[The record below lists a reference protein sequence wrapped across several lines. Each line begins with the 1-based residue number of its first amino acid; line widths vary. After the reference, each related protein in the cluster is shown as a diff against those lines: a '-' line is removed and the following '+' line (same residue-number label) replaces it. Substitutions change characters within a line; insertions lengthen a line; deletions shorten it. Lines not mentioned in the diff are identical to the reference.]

1 MITLSFYHISN
12 LHQIGPRTHLL
23 AHLPNILAKENT
35 TTGALSE
42 FPLPMHDSPPLG
54 ITNGPGGNLWFT
66 EDKGNQ
72 IGRITSS
79 Q

>member
-35 TTGALSE
+35 TTGALTM
-42 FPLPMHDSPPLG
+42 PDSQPLG